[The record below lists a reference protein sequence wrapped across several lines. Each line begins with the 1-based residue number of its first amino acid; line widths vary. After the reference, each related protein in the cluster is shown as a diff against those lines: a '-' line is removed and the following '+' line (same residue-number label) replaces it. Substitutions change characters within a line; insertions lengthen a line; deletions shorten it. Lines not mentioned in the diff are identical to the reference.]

1 MTLRRGLTND
11 RAGRD
16 SAAVFRF
23 SHLNYLAL
31 LLLTWP
37 LLPGSRLS
45 AAAEPDPAVGVAP
58 GQRIV
63 FFGERYN
70 LHRERDRERLLAEL
84 AARLGESEAAE
95 VAWKIDRKSRRA
107 GRQLEDLDPGDL
119 RAHFHPPEEV
129 LFNRELRAL
138 AEIRSRVEILA
149 SSPEET
155 AVESTVRE
163 IQELAAAQGNYRRP
177 PVPRLNLFTVTALG
191 LDFLDNS
198 IGGGRRLAANVP
210 PDDDEHRPV
219 DPPPSMF
226 WTSDRPITTHN
237 LHAGFG
243 RTELPDWSVVVWEY
257 DEPKTS
263 AGGNPG
269 FEIRHGR
276 TKAKLKFAETTS
288 EPFTARIFHAL
299 GFHADVTDHV
309 RQLRVRY
316 DRRLLREFNL
326 RREVILRFRLLGPP
340 LYSLDL
346 QREFDPLDFVDA
358 AVLKDGRRVDG
369 AELRR
374 NLYYDPGLPAPH
386 DEPANFNPEFES
398 QLDHLVMAP
407 ANLQPDDDL
416 SRSVGR
422 WDYAQL
428 GHPHLRELRGAGLL
442 AAWLGWFDCRFDNTS
457 LRVRPVA
464 GGGSELLAFFSDLGG
479 GLGRTD
485 RAFGWRMESP
495 NDFPWEF
502 TRPPVYR
509 GPGRM
514 TTPLRVVRFHTITDN
529 AAFREMTD
537 ADARW
542 MAGRIARLTREQLL
556 GALIAAGFDAAETKL
571 YLAKLISRRDKLVSD
586 LGLAE
591 THGLLGP
598 ETTAREFNYD
608 PRTDEVPAVII
619 GGREL
624 RPRAGGQV
632 IVAGE
637 LQSGAVESFA
647 GD

>member
-1 MTLRRGLTND
+1 LTND

-23 SHLNYLAL
+23 PRLDCLPL
-31 LLLTWP
+31 LLLTWS
-37 LLPGSRLS
+37 LVPGPVLG
-45 AAAEPDPAVGVAP
+45 AAESRPIGRSAP
-58 GQRIV
+58 GQRIALL
-63 FFGERYN
+63 GERHD
-70 LHRERDRERLLAEL
+70 LQRERDLQRLLTDL
-84 AARLGESEAAE
+84 DARMAESEAAQN
-95 VAWKIDRKSRRA
+95 AWKAGRKSRRA
-107 GRQLEDLDPGDL
+107 GRKMEDLAPGEL
-119 RAHFHPPEEV
+119 RLHFHPPEEV
-129 LFNRELRAL
+129 LFKRELHAL
-138 AEIRSRVEILA
+138 AEIRSRIEMLA
-149 SSPEET
+149 SSPEDAT
-155 AVESTVRE
+155 VEPTLRE
-163 IQELAAAQGNYRRP
+163 IQELAAALENYRRP

-198 IGGGRRLAANVP
+198 IGGGRRPAPNVP
-210 PDDDEHRPV
+210 LNEDARQPA

-226 WTSDRPITTHN
+226 WTPGRPIATHN

-243 RTELPDWSVVVWEY
+243 REELPDWPAVVWEY
-257 DEPKTS
+257 DQPKTS

-316 DRRLLREFNL
+316 DRRMLREFNL

-346 QREFDPLDFVDA
+346 QREFDPLDSVET
-358 AVLKDGRRVDG
+358 AVLKDGRRLDV
-369 AELRR
+369 AELRG
-374 NLYYDPGLPAPH
+374 NLYRDPARTAPH
-386 DEPANFNPEFES
+386 DDPANFNPDFEARI
-398 QLDHLVMAP
+398 DHLVLAP
-407 ANLQPDDDL
+407 ANFQPDDDET
-416 SRSVGR
+416 RSVGR

-428 GHPHLRELRGAGLL
+428 DHRHLRELRGAGLL

-457 LRVRPVA
+457 LRVRA
-464 GGGSELLAFFSDLGG
+464 SADGGSELRAFFSDLGG

-556 GALIAAGFDAAETKL
+556 GALIASGFDAAETRL
-571 YLAKLISRRDKLVSD
+571 YLAKLISRRDKLISD
-586 LGLAE
+586 LGLVE

-598 ETTAREFNYD
+598 ETPGREFNFD
-608 PRTDEVPAVII
+608 PRTDEVPFVII
-619 GGREL
+619 NGREV

-637 LQSGAVESFA
+637 LQPRVSGPTR
-647 GD
+647 

>member
-1 MTLRRGLTND
+1 M
-11 RAGRD
+11 
-16 SAAVFRF
+16 FRF
-23 SHLNYLAL
+23 PRLNCLPL
-31 LLLTWP
+31 LLLTWT
-37 LLPGSRLS
+37 LS
-45 AAAEPDPAVGVAP
+45 AGPMLPAAESRPVGRSAP
-58 GQRIV
+58 GQRIALL
-63 FFGERYN
+63 GDRHD
-70 LHRERDRERLLAEL
+70 LQRERELQRLLADMR
-84 AARLGESEAAE
+84 ARIAESEAAAA
-95 VAWKIDRKSRRA
+95 AWQAGRKSRRA
-107 GRQLEDLDPGDL
+107 GRALHDLGPGEL
-119 RAHFHPPEEV
+119 RSHFHPPEEV

-138 AEIRSRVEILA
+138 EELRSRVALLVPSHEEAAAESLVIEI
-149 SSPEET
+149 
-155 AVESTVRE
+155 RE
-163 IQELAAAQGNYRRP
+163 IAAALENYRRP
-177 PVPRLNLFTVTALG
+177 PVPRLNLFTVPALG

-210 PDDDEHRPV
+210 QDEDAQNPV

-226 WTSDRPITTHN
+226 WTAARPMANHN

-243 RTELPDWSVVVWEY
+243 REELPDWSAVVWEY
-257 DEPKTS
+257 DQPKTS

-269 FEIRHGR
+269 FEIRHGQ
-276 TKAKLKFAETTS
+276 TKAKLKFAEITS

-299 GFHADVTDHV
+299 GFHADITDHV
-309 RQLRVRY
+309 RQFRVRY

-326 RREVILRFRLLGPP
+326 RREVSLRFRLLGPP
-340 LYSLDL
+340 LYSLNL
-346 QREFDPLDFVDA
+346 QREFDPLDFVEA
-358 AVLKDGRRVDG
+358 AVLKDGQRLDV

-374 NLYYDPGLPAPH
+374 NLYRDPGLPAPH
-386 DEPANFNPEFES
+386 DEPANFNPDFES
-398 QLDHLVMAP
+398 RIDHLVLAP
-407 ANLQPDDDL
+407 ANFQPDDDTT
-416 SRSVGR
+416 RSVGR

-428 GHPHLRELRGAGLL
+428 DHRHLRELRGAGLL

-457 LRVRPVA
+457 LRVRPSA
-464 GGGSELLAFFSDLGG
+464 DGGSELLAFFSDLGG

-571 YLAKLISRRDKLVSD
+571 YLAKLISRRDKLISD
-586 LGLAE
+586 LSLAE

-598 ETTAREFNYD
+598 ETPTREFNFD
-608 PRTDEVPAVII
+608 PQTDEVPSVII
-619 GGREL
+619 DGSKVRPQAGREVIAAGRL
-624 RPRAGGQV
+624 QPRV
-632 IVAGE
+632 
-637 LQSGAVESFA
+637 SGPAR
-647 GD
+647 

>member
-1 MTLRRGLTND
+1 MLRFTR
-11 RAGRD
+11 
-16 SAAVFRF
+16 
-23 SHLNYLAL
+23 LNCLSL
-31 LLLTWP
+31 LLLTWT
-37 LLPGSRLS
+37 LLPGLILT
-45 AAAEPDPAVGVAP
+45 AAESHPVGRSTP
-58 GQRIV
+58 GHRV
-63 FFGERYN
+63 SLLGERYDMQ
-70 LHRERDRERLLAEL
+70 RERDLQRLLADMR
-84 AARLGESEAAE
+84 ARIAESEAAE
-95 VAWKIDRKSRRA
+95 LAWKASRQSRRA
-107 GRQLEDLDPGDL
+107 GRPLGDL
-119 RAHFHPPEEV
+119 GPGELRSHFHSPEEV

-138 AEIRSRVEILA
+138 DEIRSRVEILA

-155 AVESTVRE
+155 ADESTARE
-163 IQELAAAQGNYRRP
+163 IQEIAAALGNYRRP

-198 IGGGRRLAANVP
+198 IGGGRRPAANVP
-210 PDDDEHRPV
+210 LNEDARQPA

-226 WTSDRPITTHN
+226 WTPDRPIATHN

-243 RTELPDWSVVVWEY
+243 REELPDWTAVVWEY
-257 DEPKTS
+257 DQPKTS

-269 FEIRHGR
+269 IEIRHGR
-276 TKAKLKFAETTS
+276 TKAKLKFAEITS

-299 GFHADVTDHV
+299 GYHADVTDHV

-326 RREVILRFRLLGPP
+326 RREVTLRFRLLGPP
-340 LYSLDL
+340 LYALNL
-346 QREFDPLDFVDA
+346 QREFDPLDFVEA
-358 AVLKDGRRVDG
+358 AVLKDGRRLDV

-374 NLYYDPGLPAPH
+374 NLFFDPARTAPH
-386 DEPANFNPEFES
+386 DDPANFNPDFEARI
-398 QLDHLVMAP
+398 DHLVLAP
-407 ANLQPDDDL
+407 ANLQPDDDET
-416 SRSVGR
+416 RSVGR

-428 GHPHLRELRGAGLL
+428 DHRHLRELRGAGLL

-457 LRVRPVA
+457 LRVRA
-464 GGGSELLAFFSDLGG
+464 SADGGSELLAFFSDLGG

-485 RAFGWRMESP
+485 RAFGWLMESP

-556 GALIAAGFDAAETKL
+556 GALIASGFGAAETKL
-571 YLAKLISRRDKLVSD
+571 YLAKLISRRDKLISD

-598 ETTAREFNYD
+598 ETPTREFNYD
-608 PRTDEVPAVII
+608 PRTDEVPSVII
-619 GGREL
+619 DGREV

-637 LQSGAVESFA
+637 LQSAEA
-647 GD
+647 GPAR